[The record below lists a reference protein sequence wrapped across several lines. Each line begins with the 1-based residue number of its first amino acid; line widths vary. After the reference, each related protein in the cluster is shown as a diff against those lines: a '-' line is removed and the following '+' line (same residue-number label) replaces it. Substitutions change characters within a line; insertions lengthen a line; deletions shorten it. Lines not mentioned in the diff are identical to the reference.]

1 VRYPVDAAVLDLG
14 AVAPGA
20 SHSGGFRHLDEILLG
35 VGVDL
40 AWERC
45 NLFNQ
50 GAWDREPLLAGI
62 LDGYVRDELRR
73 VADNG
78 VKNSRSQ
85 SNRAP
90 MKCGHRRAIHVHG
103 DGRI

>member
-1 VRYPVDAAVLDLG
+1 
-14 AVAPGA
+14 
-20 SHSGGFRHLDEILLG
+20 
-35 VGVDL
+35 
-40 AWERC
+40 
-45 NLFNQ
+45 
-50 GAWDREPLLAGI
+50 
-62 LDGYVRDELRR
+62 
-73 VADNG
+73 